1 MPTTANDNDAMQM
14 QEEEATQPN
23 RTTRSGRGLPPVAM
37 TIDGAAAAAAVPTTA
52 VTTED
57 AGDATEADR
66 ALEVV
71 RRKLTQTLSVEAT
84 VYDLINQAR
93 DEKNLALLF
102 SGEFMIFFMFFFMF
116 FLCVFADV
124 SC

>member
-1 MPTTANDNDAMQM
+1 
-14 QEEEATQPN
+14 
-23 RTTRSGRGLPPVAM
+23 
-37 TIDGAAAAAAVPTTA
+37 